1 MDRMIGDRHSP
12 AQTDGIVGDAHS
24 LGELMLLRLRADIL
38 STDLAPGAKLALH
51 HLSRQY
57 GIGITPLRDALG
69 QLAGDGLVVMES
81 QKGFRVAPVSAE
93 DLRDICEMRLKVELM
108 ALDLAFDRAD
118 AGPGSEWDQR
128 MRQAHAAFVHVKAR
142 IGDDAPITGEWEE
155 AHRKLH
161 MTLLSAC
168 ASPTLMRICRQIHD
182 RIHRYRRIALPTKS
196 YMGGISDDH
205 LEISELAYRRDR
217 EPCKTLLERHIV
229 ESNRLIE
236 ENIHFAPSTLRPI
249 HRLS

>member
-1 MDRMIGDRHSP
+1 MMGHRHLP
-12 AQTDGIVGDAHS
+12 TETGHIVGEAHS

-51 HLSRQY
+51 HLAKQY

-81 QKGFRVAPVSAE
+81 QKGFRVAPVSVE
-93 DLRDICEMRLKVELM
+93 DLRDVCDIRLRVELM

-118 AGPGSEWDQR
+118 AGPDSNWDRR
-128 MRQAHAAFVHVKAR
+128 MKQAHAAFIHLKAR
-142 IGDDAPITGEWEE
+142 VGEDAPITAQWEG
-155 AHRKLH
+155 AHRELH

-168 ASPTLMRICRQIHD
+168 ASPTLMRICCQIHD

-205 LEISELAYRRDR
+205 LEISKAAYRRDR
-217 EPCKTLLERHIV
+217 EGCKALLERHIV
-229 ESNRLIE
+229 ESNQLIE
-236 ENIHFAPSTLRPI
+236 ENIRFTPDT
-249 HRLS
+249 

>member
-1 MDRMIGDRHSP
+1 MGYRHLP
-12 AQTDGIVGDAHS
+12 TDDAHS

-51 HLSRQY
+51 HLARQY
-57 GIGITPLRDALG
+57 GIGVTPLRDALG

-81 QKGFRVAPVSAE
+81 QKGFRVAPVSVE
-93 DLRDICEMRLKVELM
+93 DLRDICDTRLKVELM

-118 AGPGSEWDQR
+118 ATPDSGREWDRR
-128 MRQAHAAFVHVKAR
+128 MKQAHAAFIHIKAR
-142 IGDDAPITGEWEE
+142 VGEDAPITAQWEE
-155 AHRKLH
+155 AHRELH
-161 MTLLSAC
+161 MTLLSAS
-168 ASPTLMRICRQIHD
+168 ASPTLMRICCQIHD

-205 LEISELAYRRDR
+205 LEISAAAYRRDR
-217 EPCKTLLERHIV
+217 DGCKALLERHIV

-236 ENIHFAPSTLRPI
+236 ENILFASD
-249 HRLS
+249 S

>member
-1 MDRMIGDRHSP
+1 MGSRHLP
-12 AQTDGIVGDAHS
+12 TETAHS

-51 HLSRQY
+51 HLARQY

-81 QKGFRVAPVSAE
+81 QKGFRVAPVSME
-93 DLRDICEMRLKVELM
+93 DLRDVCDVRLRVELM

-118 AGPGSEWDQR
+118 AAWDQR
-128 MRQAHAAFVHVKAR
+128 MATAHAAFIHVKAR
-142 IGDDAPITGEWEE
+142 VGEDTPITAEWEE
-155 AHRKLH
+155 AHRELH

-205 LEISELAYRRDR
+205 FEISQAAYRRNR
-217 EPCKTLLERHIV
+217 AGCKALLERHIV

-236 ENIHFAPSTLRPI
+236 ENISLYGNA
-249 HRLS
+249 